1 MKIKKLELKEANE
14 KYNKQKS
21 IFEAR
26 LVAMYESSKTTY
38 LDILFGSNDLSDFLS
53 KYYLLQKIAECDNDL
68 LKSLDISEKVIEME
82 TEQLK
87 DKQNDVERARERLDS
102 KHGAME
108 VLIRDKNNLVNTLS
122 EQELKELARLN
133 AIKASVTPSNCG
145 YISPLVRKN

>member
-1 MKIKKLELKEANE
+1 
-14 KYNKQKS
+14 
-21 IFEAR
+21 
-26 LVAMYESSKTTY
+26 
-38 LDILFGSNDLSDFLS
+38 
-53 KYYLLQKIAECDNDL
+53 
-68 LKSLDISEKVIEME
+68 ME

-122 EQELKELARLN
+122 EEEKELERELNQFEEDKKQIEQELKELARLN

>member
-1 MKIKKLELKEANE
+1 
-14 KYNKQKS
+14 
-21 IFEAR
+21 
-26 LVAMYESSKTTY
+26 MYESSKTTY

-102 KHGAME
+102 KYGAME

-122 EQELKELARLN
+122 EEEKELERELNQFEEDKKQIEQELKELARLN